1 MANLQVMEKRWGPSV
16 GSCFCSLSEVE
27 AVLKELEKMSERCGK
42 CSGLGLWEIAG
53 NRTTAR
59 QTKKKQ
65 KQILGLFSLPVSDFL
80 VPLTSQ
86 IQ

>member
-1 MANLQVMEKRWGPSV
+1 MSNLQVMEKRWGPSV

-42 CSGLGLWEIAG
+42 HSGLGLWEIAG

-65 KQILGLFSLPVSDFL
+65 
-80 VPLTSQ
+80 
-86 IQ
+86 